1 MTRHPG
7 GVAAHLIS
15 RSNAPLRVV
24 RHTPE
29 PTLVPLPAPS
39 PDPESAVPRF
49 HPSSPHPIPSFPHPM
64 SMLSPRDL
72 PISARPSPVP
82 SPRHVELPAPSLSPP
97 HFDLPASSI
106 LSSYRGSYIVEYAG
120 SRIGSVRK
128 RELVAKGCVYI
139 LQATSNVFVDASKDT
154 PTNIA
159 RYINHCCAPNAR
171 VEIWEDIAGQAR
183 ALVIASR
190 RIGAGEEI
198 TIDYGSCSCPTNYLP
213 DY

>member
-1 MTRHPG
+1 MAPTAMRHKAIDKSTFIPKPYVIAG
-7 GVAAHLIS
+7 RFAV
-15 RSNAPLRVV
+15 RV
-24 RHTPE
+24 RTSG
-29 PTLVPLPAPS
+29 L
-39 PDPESAVPRF
+39 
-49 HPSSPHPIPSFPHPM
+49 
-64 SMLSPRDL
+64 
-72 PISARPSPVP
+72 SARQRSRMLVIAE
-82 SPRHVELPAPSLSPP
+82 RGFLPGVV
-97 HFDLPASSI
+97 FYTSSI

-120 SRIGSVRK
+120 SQIGSVRK

-154 PTNIA
+154 PNNIA

-198 TIDYGSCSCPTNYLP
+198 TIDYGRCSCPTNYLP